1 MKTDDDNNKDSSN
14 EQQRSQEN
22 VLELKVGQVMLCNSP
37 RPLLSIKLHN
47 NLESGTFHEK
57 LKTVIINPRY

>member
-1 MKTDDDNNKDSSN
+1 MKTEDDNNTDSSN
-14 EQQRSQEN
+14 EQQSKEN
-22 VLELKVGQVMLCNSP
+22 VLELKVGQVMLCNSL

-47 NLESGTFHEK
+47 LESGTFHKK